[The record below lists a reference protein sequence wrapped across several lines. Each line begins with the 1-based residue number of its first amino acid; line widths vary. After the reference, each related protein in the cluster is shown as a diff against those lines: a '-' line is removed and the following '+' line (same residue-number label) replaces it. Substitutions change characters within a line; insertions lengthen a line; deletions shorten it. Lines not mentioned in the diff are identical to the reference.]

1 MGNFVLLR
9 IYNDTITRQS
19 FQRMEDRTVDFQKV
33 LFGNIE
39 AIGLGAIL
47 GAFSLFFPDTV
58 VRFVLHSTTE
68 TYEASV
74 FARLFGISLL
84 IISGLVYIIFK
95 QADPTLRKHVLYV
108 LAVGD
113 FLQICWS
120 IYLFVAYD
128 MPVIPFLLIVLTSL
142 AFLIARTYFLFFVSQ
157 QNEGEQYEQVQELSD
172 GGVGVTTEE
181 TLSPEV
187 ENGMTSIMVS
197 FINIQ

>member
-1 MGNFVLLR
+1 MTPTIKRQIFR
-9 IYNDTITRQS
+9 RMDTTS
-19 FQRMEDRTVDFQKV
+19 VDLQKV

-58 VRFVLHSTTE
+58 VRSVLHSTTE

-84 IISGLVYIIFK
+84 VTSGLIYVIFK
-95 QADPTLRKHVLYV
+95 QADPAIRKHVLYV
-108 LAVGD
+108 LAAGD

-128 MPVIPFLLIVLTSL
+128 MPVIPFLLIVLTAL
-142 AFLIARTYFLFFVSQ
+142 AFLVARTYFLFFVPQ
-157 QNEGEQYEQVQELSD
+157 QHEGEQYEQVQELSD
-172 GGVGVTTEE
+172 GGATVVTEE

-187 ENGMTSIMVS
+187 ENAMTSLMVR
-197 FINIQ
+197 FINKCCNHS